1 MSERERKKLL
11 NKLQPLFDGIYKI
24 EDRGYLI
31 SKTFQTVPLR
41 SGTDYYKI
49 VQNPLSLH
57 AVGRKLKS
65 LKYANAQEFIYDLA
79 LISWNARLYNQPES
93 IIYRQAQILK
103 QYITDVVIA
112 KLKSDKKFNAQELIY
127 PHIGDLPEDKD
138 NDELVAFSF
147 ENSEATPGSSTAGAL
162 KRDDYEMSATPQTI
176 EPSVVSL
183 SKPVVSTGYN
193 TRLPYPVPAA
203 TPTPTRST
211 RRHKENQIESGIR
224 RGRPPI
230 IDKPFETRIKLILK
244 GFKKLRDSNNKP
256 LTKHFEK
263 LPDPKI
269 YSDYYETITNPISLN
284 EIRVKVRSRKYSS
297 VEQFINDLDLMFANV
312 QVYYQ
317 DDPYS
322 EEFMDYQQF
331 KKEAHIIIQAELNK
345 SDKEILLST
354 SSSSD
359 GILRY
364 PLESLEIDGYTYK
377 IGNWVLMKNPADPD
391 RPIVGQIFRMW
402 STEDGK
408 RYCNMCWYYRPEQ
421 TCHAVDRLFFM
432 NEVCKTGQYRDHLVD
447 DIIGPCYVIFLT
459 RYQKGDLPEGVIPE
473 NAPWFICEFRYNENT
488 HHFNRIRTW
497 KACLPDEVRDDPEQ
511 PLVPLP
517 ETRKLIKYDSPIKDL
532 LAPDAIEGMEIPD
545 PIPGTANSPPLSG
558 SVFIDAP
565 LPNDDLGQYI
575 SSQNVVAVP
584 EHNDPKSNRLAYLFT
599 PISQLKGGGGS
610 TNTVYATTPA
620 LPHGS
625 PNHVPA
631 KPITDTL
638 GLAAAR
644 IAAST
649 ANNLAHSNKNNISND
664 STLLPREADKP
675 QFPGTYKLLHE
686 QIQENQAKKQQ
697 EQQLQ
702 QLQHQQHQQLFRK
715 ATTPTPTSIV
725 PTGTTYHSSTSSYSN
740 LLEGGTLAYGL
751 QDDDD
756 SLGDLSDLVNKRR
769 KVGPNGEVSEEVL
782 FYRAPPVQLSGNK
795 VVTNSNIELG
805 HSASYLAWKLN
816 QKK

>member
-1 MSERERKKLL
+1 M
-11 NKLQPLFDGIYKI
+11 
-24 EDRGYLI
+24 
-31 SKTFQTVPLR
+31 
-41 SGTDYYKI
+41 
-49 VQNPLSLH
+49 
-57 AVGRKLKS
+57 GRKLKS

-193 TRLPYPVPAA
+193 TRLLYPVPAA

-331 KKEAHIIIQAELNK
+331 KKL
-345 SDKEILLST
+345 
-354 SSSSD
+354 
-359 GILRY
+359 
-364 PLESLEIDGYTYK
+364 
-377 IGNWVLMKNPADPD
+377 
-391 RPIVGQIFRMW
+391 
-402 STEDGK
+402 
-408 RYCNMCWYYRPEQ
+408 
-421 TCHAVDRLFFM
+421 
-432 NEVCKTGQYRDHLVD
+432 
-447 DIIGPCYVIFLT
+447 
-459 RYQKGDLPEGVIPE
+459 
-473 NAPWFICEFRYNENT
+473 
-488 HHFNRIRTW
+488 
-497 KACLPDEVRDDPEQ
+497 
-511 PLVPLP
+511 
-517 ETRKLIKYDSPIKDL
+517 
-532 LAPDAIEGMEIPD
+532 
-545 PIPGTANSPPLSG
+545 
-558 SVFIDAP
+558 
-565 LPNDDLGQYI
+565 I
-575 SSQNVVAVP
+575 SS
-584 EHNDPKSNRLAYLFT
+584 F
-599 PISQLKGGGGS
+599 
-610 TNTVYATTPA
+610 
-620 LPHGS
+620 
-625 PNHVPA
+625 
-631 KPITDTL
+631 
-638 GLAAAR
+638 
-644 IAAST
+644 
-649 ANNLAHSNKNNISND
+649 
-664 STLLPREADKP
+664 
-675 QFPGTYKLLHE
+675 KL
-686 QIQENQAKKQQ
+686 
-697 EQQLQ
+697 
-702 QLQHQQHQQLFRK
+702 
-715 ATTPTPTSIV
+715 S
-725 PTGTTYHSSTSSYSN
+725 
-740 LLEGGTLAYGL
+740 
-751 QDDDD
+751 
-756 SLGDLSDLVNKRR
+756 
-769 KVGPNGEVSEEVL
+769 
-782 FYRAPPVQLSGNK
+782 
-795 VVTNSNIELG
+795 
-805 HSASYLAWKLN
+805 
-816 QKK
+816 